1 MAGTHPEDVELLAYV
16 DEELASARADE
27 IAAHM
32 RTCAT
37 CASQVRDL
45 AAARDALHASPLLH
59 LPAERRGRIMV
70 GLPAPD
76 RPGRARPRRLLALV
90 TVLLV
95 VAAVLAV
102 VAAQE
107 NGPTVGGEAER
118 AAEQAPTQ
126 TAETGRDETGEAGR
140 GETGGSGRADD
151 RASPEAA
158 LSGAPPVARVAGAPT
173 RVAEFLRGQGYD
185 ARAVGRSVE
194 VRTRRRAAIRRLL
207 TGRFARGDVAVYV
220 R

>member
-1 MAGTHPEDVELLAYV
+1 MAGPHPEDVELLAYV
-16 DEELASARADE
+16 DEELDSARAGE
-27 IAAHM
+27 ITAHM

-45 AAARDALHASPLLH
+45 ATARDALRAAPLLH
-59 LPAERRGRIMV
+59 LRAERRSRIIA
-70 GLPAPD
+70 GLPAPAH
-76 RPGRARPRRLLALV
+76 PPRARPRRLLALV
-90 TVLLV
+90 IVLLA

-126 TAETGRDETGEAGR
+126 TAETERDETGEAGR
-140 GETGGSGRADD
+140 AETGEAGRADP
-151 RASPEAA
+151 RAAPEAA
-158 LSGAPPVARVAGAPT
+158 LTGAPPVARVDAPAA
-173 RVAEFLRGQGYD
+173 RVANFLREQGYD
-185 ARAVGRSVE
+185 ARVVGRSVE
-194 VRTRRRAAIRRLL
+194 VRTRRRAAVQRLL

>member
-16 DEELASARADE
+16 DEELDATRAGE

-32 RTCAT
+32 RTCET

-45 AAARDALHASPLLH
+45 AAARDALRAAPLLH
-59 LPAERRGRIMV
+59 LPGKRRSSIIG

-76 RPGRARPRRLLALV
+76 QPARARPRRLLALV

-118 AAEQAPTQ
+118 AAEQAPSQ
-126 TAETGRDETGEAGR
+126 TGETGRDRTGETGRDETGEAGR
-140 GETGGSGRADD
+140 ADD
-151 RASPEAA
+151 RAVPEAA
-158 LSGAPPVARVAGAPT
+158 LSGAPPVARVDGPPT
-173 RVAEFLRGQGYD
+173 RVADFLREQGYD
-185 ARAVGRSVE
+185 ARVVGRSVE
-194 VRTRRRAAIRRLL
+194 VRTRRRAAVQRLL

>member
-1 MAGTHPEDVELLAYV
+1 MAGPHPEDVELLAYV
-16 DEELASARADE
+16 DEELDSARAGE
-27 IAAHM
+27 ITAHM

-45 AAARDALHASPLLH
+45 ATARDALRAAPLLH
-59 LPAERRGRIMV
+59 LRAERRSRIIA
-70 GLPAPD
+70 GLPAPAH
-76 RPGRARPRRLLALV
+76 PPRARPRRLLALV
-90 TVLLV
+90 IVLLA

-126 TAETGRDETGEAGR
+126 TAETERDETGEAGR
-140 GETGGSGRADD
+140 ADPRA
-151 RASPEAA
+151 APEAA
-158 LSGAPPVARVAGAPT
+158 LSGAPPVARVDAPAA
-173 RVAEFLRGQGYD
+173 RVANFLREQGYD
-185 ARAVGRSVE
+185 ARVVGRSVE
-194 VRTRRRAAIRRLL
+194 VRTRRRAAVQRLL